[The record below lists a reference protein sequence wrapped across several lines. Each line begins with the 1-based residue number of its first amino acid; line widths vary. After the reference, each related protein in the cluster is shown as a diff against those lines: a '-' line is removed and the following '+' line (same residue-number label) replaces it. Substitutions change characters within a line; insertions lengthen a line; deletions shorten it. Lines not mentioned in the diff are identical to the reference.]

1 MITEVTG
8 DQHRTPRHDDTCSTI
23 RPSAF
28 SIRLMAGCQI
38 FLNKS
43 PSVWRGESNSLSMSF
58 SLIPSATCQM
68 SRASEIPRI
77 AAAII
82 WLAVSKLRWPELY
95 LTPTPQMVPSSLLP
109 LSCCLSCS
117 VEAPQVVLC
126 AGEGGAVC
134 YCHTFLINDS
144 KQDGSCLPGGAETGN
159 WICISTIRIPI
170 TQFNSL
176 PWCFHEQLITF
187 LWCLGHC

>member
-8 DQHRTPRHDDTCSTI
+8 DQHGTQRHDDTCSTI

-95 LTPTPQMVPSSLLP
+95 LTPTPQMVPSSLLT
-109 LSCCLSCS
+109 LSRCLSCS

-126 AGEGGAVC
+126 GGEGGAVC
-134 YCHTFLINDS
+134 YCHFFKLMIQNRMGRVCLVVPRPEIEYAFQLFGYQLHNLIHYLDV
-144 KQDGSCLPGGAETGN
+144 
-159 WICISTIRIPI
+159 
-170 TQFNSL
+170 FMNSS
-176 PWCFHEQLITF
+176 
-187 LWCLGHC
+187 

>member
-8 DQHRTPRHDDTCSTI
+8 DQHRTRRHDDTCSTTH
-23 RPSAF
+23 PSAF

-82 WLAVSKLRWPELY
+82 WLAVSKERWPELY
-95 LTPTPQMVPSSLLP
+95 LTPDTSNGAVKSSYFISLFVLFRGSATGRVMRRRRRSSLLLP
-109 LSCCLSCS
+109 HFLKLMIQNRMGRVCL
-117 VEAPQVVLC
+117 VVLRPEIEY
-126 AGEGGAVC
+126 AFQLFG
-134 YCHTFLINDS
+134 YQLHNLIHYLDV
-144 KQDGSCLPGGAETGN
+144 
-159 WICISTIRIPI
+159 
-170 TQFNSL
+170 FMNSS
-176 PWCFHEQLITF
+176 
-187 LWCLGHC
+187 